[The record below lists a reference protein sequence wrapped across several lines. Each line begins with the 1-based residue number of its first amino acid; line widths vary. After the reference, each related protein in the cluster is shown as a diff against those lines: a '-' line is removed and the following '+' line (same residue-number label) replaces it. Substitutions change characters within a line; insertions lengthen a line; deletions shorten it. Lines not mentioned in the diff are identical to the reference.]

1 MESYSICPS
10 VAGLFSLCVTP
21 SKFIHAVTH
30 DISFLFK
37 NGKIFYCTY
46 VAPRLSVPTLT
57 DAGLLHVSATVSKA
71 ALKMGVQIS
80 VWSLLSDL
88 WGKCPEVESQNYM
101 LSLCLFIYFIIF
113 LRNCYDALLNLNF
126 SFYLNLFYLNVRL

>member
-1 MESYSICPS
+1 MESYSMCSS
-10 VAGLFSLCVTP
+10 VAGLFSLCVMP

-30 DISFLFK
+30 DRISFLFK

-46 VAPRLSVPTLT
+46 VAPRLSVPTLM
-57 DAGLLHVSATVSKA
+57 DAGLLHILATVSKA

-80 VWSLLSDL
+80 VRSMLSDL

-101 LSLCLFIYFIIF
+101 LSLCLFI
-113 LRNCYDALLNLNF
+113 LLFFFEELP
-126 SFYLNLFYLNVRL
+126 